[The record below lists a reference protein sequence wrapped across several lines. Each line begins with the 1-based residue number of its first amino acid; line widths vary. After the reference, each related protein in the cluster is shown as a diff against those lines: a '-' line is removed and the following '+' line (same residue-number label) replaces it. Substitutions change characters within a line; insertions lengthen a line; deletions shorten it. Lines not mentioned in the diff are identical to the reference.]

1 MEKPEQPSTSNKTP
15 TGRKPCTPSTCP
27 VCVETFGT
35 KLGAT
40 VHFMK
45 CHPKEYDLRKKI
57 NKSSYNHMC

>member
-1 MEKPEQPSTSNKTP
+1 MEKTEQPSTSHKSP

-40 VHFMK
+40 VHFKK
-45 CHPKEYDLRKKI
+45 CHPEEYDLRKH
-57 NKSSYNHMC
+57 N